1 MTDQTSVEAISHSG
15 RIWKWSKRAFKA
27 VVFVLALYALI
38 VLVGLIPVN
47 NDFQPDAEGVQ
58 IHVTSN
64 AVHADVI
71 VPVSNSVVDWRQE
84 FSSDLFSGST
94 SSATHVAFGW
104 GDKGFFIETPTWNDL
119 KVSTAAN
126 ALLIPSDSC
135 MHVVFT
141 HADSHDQDK
150 HSVFISES
158 QYRKLVGFIKASFET
173 NASAERIL
181 ISGAAYGGRDAFFE
195 SYGRYHA
202 LNTCNSWAGRALQAA
217 GVRTPWLTPMP
228 KSPMLY
234 LPQDAVAGH
243 EQ

>member
-1 MTDQTSVEAISHSG
+1 MSDPSSVETTRSLGRLRKWGVRAI
-15 RIWKWSKRAFKA
+15 KA
-27 VVFVLALYALI
+27 VGFLLTLYALI
-38 VLVGLIPVN
+38 VLIGLLPAN
-47 NDFQPDAEGVQ
+47 NDFQPDSDGVQ

-71 VPVSNSVVDWRQE
+71 VPVSNSVIDWRQE

-94 SSATHVAFGW
+94 LAATHVAFGW
-104 GDKGFFIETPTWNDL
+104 GDKGFFIETPTWGDL

-141 HADSHDQDK
+141 NVDSYGQDK
-150 HSVFISES
+150 RSVFISQD
-158 QYRKLVGFIKASFET
+158 QYRKLIEFIKASFET
-173 NASAERIL
+173 NKSQERIL
-181 ISGAAYGGRDAFFE
+181 ISDAAYGSRDAFFE
-195 SYGRYHA
+195 SHGHYHA
-202 LNTCNSWAGRALQAA
+202 LNTCNSWAGRALRTA

-234 LPQDAVAGH
+234 LPADSETEVD
-243 EQ
+243 